1 MKKIQSNK
9 NKEKS
14 NHHPTIQHHRSDTMS
29 WRNKAQITGQ
39 NTVPLGTTMRKWG
52 GGGGG
57 GGNENSGVQS
67 YGSPDAGSS
76 YGSYSNRPVNGYGA
90 DSVRGIKRE
99 RDEVSTNPA
108 VMGSSGT
115 VDSSAPRKRRSRWG
129 EEKTDLGVATALGA
143 NMSESELERHA
154 INVRLEEIAR
164 KIQSNDV
171 IPPERER
178 SPSPPP
184 TYDAQGRR
192 TNTREVRYRKKL
204 EEERVRLVD
213 KQIKFDP
220 NYKPPAEYAAAKRN
234 MKPSEK
240 VYLPIKE
247 FPEIKFFGLLVG
259 PRGNTLKK
267 MERESGARISIRG
280 KGSLKEGKGRVG
292 EEGEEEMHC
301 VVTADDDEKIKKC
314 IRLINQVI
322 ETAASTPETQNDH
335 KRNQL
340 RELAALNGTLRDDE
354 NQVCQNCGQ
363 KGHRKYDCPEQRNW
377 TAHIVCHRCGQ
388 QGHLARDCNQARMQG
403 GPGSAGMQGNG
414 PRPGDPFNAE
424 YENLMAELGEGGRAS
439 DGQPLSSYPGM
450 ENAPSGPG
458 SSSMNFEDRPIGP
471 DGKKIPPWRDPNV
484 WNTQGFTSNGPPRG
498 PRMGYGAGGRGGP
511 EQNYHQQGY
520 KQQQPYQQTHSQHQ
534 WQNGQSDGSGYNYGD
549 WQRQAGGQQGGQA
562 QQTQNGAAEQQ
573 PDYREAWEAYYR
585 QQGLDPAAAMAAA
598 GNAGGEMQSAQ
609 QSQQQD
615 YTKEWEEY
623 YRQQA
628 AAGGQKG

>member
-1 MKKIQSNK
+1 
-9 NKEKS
+9 
-14 NHHPTIQHHRSDTMS
+14 MS
-29 WRNKAQITGQ
+29 WRNKSQITGQ

-57 GGNENSGVQS
+57 GNEGSGGPS
-67 YGSPDAGSS
+67 YAPPDAGPSYNS
-76 YGSYSNRPVNGYGA
+76 YGNDRRASGYGA
-90 DSVRGIKRE
+90 DVATGAKRE
-99 RDEVSTNPA
+99 RDEGHSFTSSIP
-108 VMGSSGT
+108 SSGAA
-115 VDSSAPRKRRSRWG
+115 DSSAPRKRRSRWG

-143 NMSESELERHA
+143 NMSESALERHA
-154 INVRLEEIAR
+154 INVRIEEIAR

-171 IPPERER
+171 VPPERER

-204 EEERVRLVD
+204 EEERVKLVD
-213 KQIKFDP
+213 KQIKLDP
-220 NYKPPAEYAAAKRN
+220 NYRPPAEYAAAKRN

-280 KGSLKEGKGRVG
+280 KGSLKEGKGRAG

-340 RELAALNGTLRDDE
+340 RELASLNGTLRDDE
-354 NQVCQNCGQ
+354 NQVCQNCGR

-377 TAHIVCHRCGQ
+377 TAHIICHRCGQ
-388 QGHLARDCNQARMQG
+388 QGHLARDCNQGRMAG
-403 GPGSAGMQGNG
+403 GPPGHAGMQGNG
-414 PRPGDPFNAE
+414 PRAGDPFNSE
-424 YENLMAELGEGGRAS
+424 YENLMAELGEGGRPA
-439 DGQPLSSYPGM
+439 DGQHPSYPGM
-450 ENAPSGPG
+450 DNNQPGQGGPSINLEN
-458 SSSMNFEDRPIGP
+458 RPIGP

-484 WNTQGFTSNGPPRG
+484 WNTPAFPNNGPPRG
-498 PRMGYGAGGRGGP
+498 PRMGYGAGGRGNFD
-511 EQNYHQQGY
+511 QNYQQQGY
-520 KQQQPYQQTHSQHQ
+520 QSQQPYQQAPSQQQ
-534 WQNGQSDGSGYNYGD
+534 WQNGQADGSGHDYGN
-549 WQRQAGGQQGGQA
+549 WQQQGDGQQSAPA
-562 QQTQNGAAEQQ
+562 QQPQNGASEQQ

-585 QQGLDPAAAMAAA
+585 QQGMDPAAAMTAAA
-598 GNAGGEMQSAQ
+598 NAGGGAQ
-609 QSQQQD
+609 PSQEGQQAQQQQD

-628 AAGGQKG
+628 AAGQPQ